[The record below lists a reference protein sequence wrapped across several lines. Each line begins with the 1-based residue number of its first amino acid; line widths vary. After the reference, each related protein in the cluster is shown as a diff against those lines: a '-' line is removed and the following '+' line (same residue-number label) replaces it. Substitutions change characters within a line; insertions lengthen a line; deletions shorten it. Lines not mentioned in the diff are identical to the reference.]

1 MLCSAQDDGLFVTQH
16 FRIEETM
23 TQQMEC
29 YPISILPHSSQL
41 FLDYAEQREPLL
53 PFFHSS
59 PYSSGWMLH
68 RTPISA
74 DVREAI
80 AGILETQNREFGA
93 GEKVFANIAALR
105 RGANAVVTGQQVTL
119 LGGPLYTLLKAATA
133 VRKAH
138 DARAAGYPHV
148 PIFWLATEDHDLEE
162 ADHVAFPSRHELHTL
177 RLETRE
183 HGASPVGALLLPE
196 DIERVIE
203 EAAGLLEPGAT
214 MDALEEFYKPG
225 VTFALAFAKFL
236 SRVFAE
242 HGLIVLDASSRE
254 CHALGAKVLS
264 KAITSADELQAA
276 LLERGKL
283 LASRGYHSQV
293 LVTAQSGLLF
303 LLDAESG
310 ARLPLKRSAG
320 GWLAGKKAYSE
331 AALLEILAREPERLS
346 PNALLRPVFQDA
358 ILPTSAYVGGPA
370 EIAYFAQSEVLYE
383 RILGRTTPVV
393 PRLSATLI
401 EPAVAEMLAQH
412 ELSLDDV
419 VALRPEELAVRLG
432 ARTMPIENKRK
443 LAAAGTALD
452 AELESLTTY
461 MRSLD
466 EGLGRSADVA
476 ASKMRYQMNRL
487 RRLSANYQ
495 LQREASLRRHAD
507 ALALALFP
515 DGHLQERLIGAAWFL
530 SRYGEGLASLLVEHA
545 AQECPGH
552 KAIFL

>member
-1 MLCSAQDDGLFVTQH
+1 
-16 FRIEETM
+16 M
-23 TQQMEC
+23 TQAMEC
-29 YPISILPHSSQL
+29 YPISILPHSSKL
-41 FLDYAEQREPLL
+41 FLDFAEQREPLL

-59 PYSSGWMLH
+59 PYSTGWMLH

-74 DVREAI
+74 DTREAI
-80 AGILETQNREFGA
+80 AEILEWQNREFGA
-93 GEKVFANIAALR
+93 GEKVFENIAALR

-138 DARAAGYPHV
+138 DARAAGHPHV
-148 PIFWLATEDHDLEE
+148 PIFWLATEDHDLDE
-162 ADHVAFPSRHELHTL
+162 ADHVVFPSRHELHTFKL
-177 RLETRE
+177 KMPERV
-183 HGASPVGALLLPE
+183 ASPVGQLLLNE
-196 DIERVIE
+196 DIEGVLD
-203 EAAGLLEPGAT
+203 EAAGLLEPGEIT
-214 MDALEEFYKPG
+214 EALQEFYKPG
-225 VTFALAFAKFL
+225 VSFALAFARFI

-254 CHALGAKVLS
+254 CHALVVDLLR

-276 LLERGKL
+276 LLERDKL
-283 LASRGYHSQV
+283 LAERGYHSQV

-303 LLDAESG
+303 LIDAESG
-310 ARLPLKRSAG
+310 ARLPLKKSAD
-320 GWLAGKKAYSE
+320 GWFAGKKAYSE
-331 AALLEILAREPERLS
+331 AALLEILASEPERLS

-401 EPAVAEMLAQH
+401 EPAVAEVLAQH

-419 VALRPEELAVRLG
+419 VSLRPEELAVRLG
-432 ARTMPIENKRK
+432 ARAMPIENKQK
-443 LAAAGTALD
+443 LATTGNALD
-452 AELESLTTY
+452 AELKSLTAY

-495 LQREASLRRHAD
+495 LQRETSLRRHAD

-530 SRYGEGLASLLVEHA
+530 SRYGEGLASVLVEHA

-552 KAIFL
+552 KAICL

>member
-1 MLCSAQDDGLFVTQH
+1 MKLAEV
-16 FRIEETM
+16 EERSQEVEAAM
-23 TQQMEC
+23 TQQIEC
-29 YPISILPHSSQL
+29 YPISILPHSSKL

-59 PYSSGWMLH
+59 PYSTGWMLH
-68 RTPISA
+68 RAPVSA
-74 DVREAI
+74 GAREAV
-80 AGILETQNREFGA
+80 AGILEAQNREFGA
-93 GEKVFANIAALR
+93 GEKVFASIDALR

-133 VRKAH
+133 IRKAH
-138 DARAAGYPHV
+138 DARAAGHPHV

-162 ADHVAFPSRHELHTL
+162 ADHATFPSRHELHTL
-177 RLETRE
+177 RLETQE
-183 HGASPVGALLLPE
+183 HGASPVGALTLPG
-196 DIERVIE
+196 DIERVLD

-214 MDALEEFYKPG
+214 VEALQEFYKPG
-225 VTFALAFAKFL
+225 VSFALAFAKFI
-236 SRVFAE
+236 SQVFAE

-254 CHALGAKVLS
+254 CHALGAEVLRQ
-264 KAITSADELQAA
+264 AITSADELHAA
-276 LLERGKL
+276 LLERDKL
-283 LASRGYHSQV
+283 LAERGYHSQV

-303 LLDAESG
+303 LIDSESG
-310 ARLPLKRSAG
+310 ARLPLKKSANG
-320 GWLAGKKAYSE
+320 GWLAGKKAYSQ
-331 AALLEILAREPERLS
+331 AALLEILENEPERLS

-358 ILPTSAYVGGPA
+358 ILPTTAYVGGPA
-370 EIAYFAQSEVLYE
+370 EIAYFAQSQVLYE

-401 EPAVAEMLAQH
+401 EPAVAEALAQH

-419 VALRPEELAVRLG
+419 ISLRPEELAVRLG
-432 ARTMPIENKRK
+432 ARAMPVENKRK
-443 LAAAGTALD
+443 LAEAGNALD
-452 AELESLTTY
+452 AELESLTGY

-466 EGLGRSADVA
+466 EGLGRSANVA

-495 LQREASLRRHAD
+495 LQREASLRRNVD

-515 DGHLQERLIGAAWFL
+515 NGHLQERLIGAAWFL
-530 SRYGEGLASLLVEHA
+530 SRYGEGLASVLVEHA

>member
-1 MLCSAQDDGLFVTQH
+1 
-16 FRIEETM
+16 M
-23 TQQMEC
+23 TQPMEC
-29 YPISILPHSSQL
+29 YPISILPHSSKL
-41 FLDYAEQREPLL
+41 FLDFAEQREPLL

-59 PYSSGWMLH
+59 PYSTGWMLH

-74 DVREAI
+74 ETREAV
-80 AGILETQNREFGA
+80 AGILEKQNREFGA

-133 VRKAH
+133 IRKAH
-138 DARAAGYPHV
+138 DARAAGHPHV

-162 ADHVAFPSRHELHTL
+162 ADHVALPSRHELHTL
-177 RLETRE
+177 RLKTYE
-183 HGASPVGALLLPE
+183 HGASPVGTLTLPG
-196 DIERVIE
+196 DIERIVD
-203 EAAGLLEPGAT
+203 EAAGLLEPGSI
-214 MDALEEFYKPG
+214 MDALREFYKPG
-225 VTFALAFAKFL
+225 VTFALAFAKFI

-254 CHALGAKVLS
+254 CHALGAEVLR
-264 KAITSADELQAA
+264 KAITSADELHAA
-276 LLERGKL
+276 LVERDKL
-283 LASRGYHSQV
+283 LAARGYHSQV

-303 LLDAESG
+303 LIDAESG
-310 ARLPLKRSAG
+310 ARLPLKKSAD

-331 AALLEILAREPERLS
+331 AALLEILESKPERLS

-401 EPAVAEMLAQH
+401 EPTVAEVLAQH
-412 ELSLDDV
+412 ELSLDDLIS
-419 VALRPEELAVRLG
+419 LRPEELAVRLG
-432 ARTMPIENKRK
+432 ARAMPTENKQK
-443 LAAAGTALD
+443 LAEAGNALD
-452 AELESLTTY
+452 AELESLTAY

-530 SRYGEGLASLLVEHA
+530 SQYGEGLASVLVEHA

-552 KAIFL
+552 KAIFV

>member
-1 MLCSAQDDGLFVTQH
+1 
-16 FRIEETM
+16 M
-23 TQQMEC
+23 TQAMEC
-29 YPISILPHSSQL
+29 YPISILPHSSRL

-59 PYSSGWMLH
+59 PYSTGWMLH
-68 RTPISA
+68 RTPISSS
-74 DVREAI
+74 VREAI
-80 AGILETQNREFGA
+80 AGILETQSREFGA
-93 GEKVFANIAALR
+93 GENVFANIAALR

-133 VRKAH
+133 IRKAH
-138 DARAAGYPHV
+138 DARAAGHPHV
-148 PIFWLATEDHDLEE
+148 PIFWLATEDHDLDE
-162 ADHVAFPSRHELHTL
+162 ADHVTFPSRHELH
-177 RLETRE
+177 RLKLKMPE
-183 HGASPVGALLLPE
+183 GAPAPVGGLTLTE
-196 DIERVIE
+196 DIQRVLD
-203 EAAGLLEPGAT
+203 EAAGLLEPGAIVES
-214 MDALEEFYKPG
+214 LQELYKPG
-225 VTFALAFAKFL
+225 VTFALAFARFI
-236 SRVFAE
+236 SQVFAE

-254 CHALGAKVLS
+254 CHALGAEVLR
-264 KAITSADELQAA
+264 KAITSADELHAA
-276 LLERGKL
+276 LLERDKL
-283 LASRGYHSQV
+283 LAERGYHSQV

-303 LLDAESG
+303 LLDSESG
-310 ARLPLKRSAG
+310 ARLPLKRSANG

-331 AALLEILAREPERLS
+331 VELLEILENEPERLS

-383 RILGRTTPVV
+383 GILGRTTPVL

-401 EPAVAEMLAQH
+401 EPAVAEVLAQH
-412 ELSLDDV
+412 ELSLTDV
-419 VALRPEELAVRLG
+419 ISLRPEELAVRLG
-432 ARTMPIENKRK
+432 ARAMPVENKRK
-443 LAAAGTALD
+443 LAAAGNALD
-452 AELESLTTY
+452 AELEGLTAY

-466 EGLGRSADVA
+466 EGLGRSAEVA

-515 DGHLQERLIGAAWFL
+515 DGHLQERLVGAAWFL
-530 SRYGEGLASLLVEHA
+530 SRYGNGLASVLVEHA

-552 KAIFL
+552 KVIFL